1 MPALPYHDPTFETDT
16 RAFDLRQL
24 RRAADIVGQALSHTA
39 PSLLTRVPHTLTKR
53 QSGGVLAIPTQYQG
67 INAGPAP
74 GAVVGIVLGS
84 IAGFLLLI
92 WILWVATNSGSGFIR
107 SSRLTEEDVVVR
119 RRSRSRGTR
128 RSHARTEMTSRSP
141 RRARVIRQE
150 RIVRDSVPP
159 PRQPSRIR
167 ETVLVD
173 DMRGP
178 PERRVDGDDIVEVIE
193 ENSSIG
199 LPEPRRKNRRSS
211 AGYSTDLH
219 PVLRKSR
226 MYVNVQNKM

>member
-1 MPALPYHDPTFETDT
+1 MPALPYHDPTSETQT
-16 RAFDLRQL
+16 RALDLRLL
-24 RRAADIVGQALSHTA
+24 RHASDTIGQALSNTA
-39 PSLLTRVPHTLTKR
+39 RSILERIPHTLRKR

-67 INAGPAP
+67 IDAGPAP
-74 GAVVGIVLGS
+74 GAVAGIVLGS

-92 WILWVATNSGSGFIR
+92 WILWIASSGSGFIR

-141 RRARVIRQE
+141 RRERVIRQE
-150 RIVRDSVPP
+150 RIVRGSVPP

-193 ENSSIG
+193 EHSSIG
-199 LPEPRRKNRRSS
+199 VPEPRRKSRRSS
-211 AGYSTDLH
+211 GGY
-219 PVLRKSR
+219 R
-226 MYVNVQNKM
+226 